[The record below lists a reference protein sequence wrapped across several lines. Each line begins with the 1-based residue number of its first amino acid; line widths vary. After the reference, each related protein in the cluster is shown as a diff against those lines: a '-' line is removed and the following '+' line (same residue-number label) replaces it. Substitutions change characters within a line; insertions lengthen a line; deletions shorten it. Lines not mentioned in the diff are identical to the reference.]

1 MKFVKMFVKFPKGI
15 NYLKYKSNYAL
26 FRINIIILIGKGTGR
41 ESEKEIQ
48 PSFKTLRYCLGPF
61 LLSSF
66 QKTLDKNLLIPPP
79 PENLNCG
86 WLVWLI
92 IEALVG

>member
-1 MKFVKMFVKFPKGI
+1 VKKKY
-15 NYLKYKSNYAL
+15 NHHLKLYDTAL
-26 FRINIIILIGKGTGR
+26 APFA
-41 ESEKEIQ
+41 
-48 PSFKTLRYCLGPF
+48 F

-86 WLVWLI
+86 LLVWLI